1 MEKGLHDLKIEMS
14 KANCTGSGKNSAVRL
29 CFKFA
34 VSCQTAKSQR
44 SRWGLKTTGIDI
56 STRLVLGV

>member
-14 KANCTGSGKNSAVRL
+14 KANCTGSGKNSAVSL

-34 VSCQTAKSQR
+34 GSYQTAKSQR
-44 SRWGLKTTGIDI
+44 GRWRPKTTGIVI
-56 STRLVLGV
+56 STRLELGV